1 MPSAAFNKKM
11 QLSDSLAQIC
21 GARQMSRPEVV
32 KQLWKHIKAN
42 KLQDKNNGRQINN
55 DQKMQNVFGKKTMDM
70 MQMNKLLSKSLT
82 KMSGGGN
89 NKQTTQKNKNQ
100 RSNTRNRNNNN
111 SRRNNRSNNRRNNS
125 RRNKNRN

>member
-89 NKQTTQKNKNQ
+89 KQTTQKNKNQ

>member
-11 QLSDSLAQIC
+11 QLSDSLSQIC
-21 GARQMSRPEVV
+21 GARQMSRPQVV

-70 MQMNKLLSKSLT
+70 MQMNKLLSNSLT

-89 NKQTTQKNKNQ
+89 KKTQKNKNQ
-100 RSNTRNRNNNN
+100 KSNNRNRNNNN
-111 SRRNNRSNNRRNNS
+111 SRRNNRRNNS
-125 RRNKNRN
+125 KRNNRRNKNRN